1 MASKLIQYRIDYVLS
16 NGVYKYC
23 YVTGKNGRNAITN
36 ALINKIEK
44 TENADI
50 SKMTV
55 TKVWY
60 GKEKDNYWIY
70 SWIR

>member
-1 MASKLIQYRIDYVLS
+1 MTSKLTQYRIDYVLS

-50 SKMTV
+50 TKMTV
-55 TKVWY
+55 TKV
-60 GKEKDNYWIY
+60 
-70 SWIR
+70 